1 MSKPK
6 TLVRNSDKSYSH
18 VNARGWKIYSVN
30 HPAVPKSITSVTTRK
45 GWIAFDSNKY
55 DLESLCHT
63 GIIYAQ
69 DLTDMVNLLGMQKV
83 TVKNIMTGEMMEES
97 LTLPYS
103 CSVASESFWSA

>member
-30 HPAVPKSITSVTTRK
+30 HPGVPKSITSVTTRK
-45 GWIAFDSNKY
+45 GWIAFDADQY
-55 DLESLCHT
+55 DLDSPWHK
-63 GIIYAQ
+63 GILYAQ
-69 DLTDMVNLLGMQKV
+69 DLTEMVALLALQKV

-103 CSVASESFWSA
+103 CSVASESFWAG